1 MKKYII
7 ECDLEIESSHGISE
21 VGFEGGSVFKLVE
34 GIESKRCPLGLPNTE
49 LEIIASDEP
58 VFKVK
63 VNSFDLINQE
73 SQILYL
79 GKLASYLS
87 FVAAKDEKNGHY
99 GTPYISVKFGTFK
112 TTPVEV
118 RSHEII
124 DNEAILTSF
133 LRISDSLS
141 IESTRSIS
149 FNHASIESIH
159 HNELLDYYYNGLRA
173 ESEKSKFF
181 HWFLIV
187 ESLEGS
193 ARCSEIFPNGTMF
206 SNEEKESIKELAGS
220 FGHDKKN
227 ALLSVLTRTSEFRN
241 QKLLQFLAEL
251 DIKEISSMQ
260 GTHPITIDTI
270 KSITSARNKL
280 FHKGA
285 EFPTNTLWFNLFPIV
300 TQIVE
305 TTTKY
310 QDSLVAANK

>member
-21 VGFEGGSVFKLVE
+21 VGFEGGNVFKLVE
-34 GIESKRCPLGLPNTE
+34 GIESKGCPLGLPNTE
-49 LEIIASDEP
+49 IEIIASDKP

-63 VNSFDLINQE
+63 VNSFDLTNQE

-87 FVAAKDEKNGHY
+87 FIAAKDEKNGHY
-99 GTPYISVKFGTFK
+99 GTPYINIKFGTFK
-112 TTPVEV
+112 ARPVEV
-118 RSHEII
+118 RSQEII

-133 LRISDSLS
+133 IRVSDSLS
-141 IESTRSIS
+141 IESTRSIR
-149 FNHASIESIH
+149 FNHASIELIH
-159 HNELLDYYYNGLRA
+159 HNELLGYYYNGLRA

-193 ARCSEIFPNGTMF
+193 ERYSEMFPSGTMF

-220 FGHDKKN
+220 FGNDKKN

-241 QKLLQFLAEL
+241 KKLLEFLYEL
-251 DIKEISSMQ
+251 EVKEIFNMQ

-270 KSITSARNKL
+270 KCITSARNKL
-280 FHKGA
+280 FHKGT
-285 EFPTNTLWFNLFPIV
+285 EFPTKILWFNLFPIV

-305 TTTKY
+305 NTIKY
-310 QDSLVAANK
+310 QYRLEAANK